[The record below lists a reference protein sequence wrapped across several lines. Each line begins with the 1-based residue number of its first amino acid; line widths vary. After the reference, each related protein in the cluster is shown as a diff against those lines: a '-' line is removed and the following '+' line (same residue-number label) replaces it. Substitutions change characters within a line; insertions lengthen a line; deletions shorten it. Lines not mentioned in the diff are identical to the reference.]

1 MKAAD
6 TPKKRRGRPA
16 KAKVEVKKTEPKAKV
31 EVKTEPKA
39 KVEVKTEPKAKVEP
53 KAAPVE
59 ERVSTLG
66 PWVARMERDLL
77 AAYGGDKALLSDNV
91 LKLLFTQFH
100 ARWGLNGI
108 ISQLRKASK
117 YKR

>member
-16 KAKVEVKKTEPKAKV
+16 KAKVEVK
-31 EVKTEPKA
+31 KTEPKA

>member
-16 KAKVEVKKTEPKAKV
+16 KAKVEVK
-31 EVKTEPKA
+31 KTEPKA

-100 ARWGLNGI
+100 AQWGLNGI